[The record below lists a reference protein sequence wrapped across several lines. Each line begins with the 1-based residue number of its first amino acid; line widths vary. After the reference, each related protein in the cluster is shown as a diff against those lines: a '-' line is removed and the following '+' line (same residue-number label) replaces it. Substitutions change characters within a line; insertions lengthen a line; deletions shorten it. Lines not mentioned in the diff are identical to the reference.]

1 MLAETSTK
9 DLSEQE
15 KPEGMSENVAVA
27 RRGGKI
33 AGIARDALESELGKT
48 VISQENAAQIN
59 AVITKTIE
67 DVVTD
72 NEEK

>member
-27 RRGGKI
+27 RHGGTI

>member
-27 RRGGKI
+27 RHGGKI